1 MWKRSVSLRYLIE
14 SLLFLILLIVF
25 QYEVSK
31 FNVDLHL
38 SIVEVTV
45 YQSLQDELAAKTQ
58 TVKIHHENDDRH
70 LNSEISSH

>member
-1 MWKRSVSLRYLIE
+1 MSLRYLIE

-45 YQSLQDELAAKTQ
+45 YQSLQDELATKSQ
-58 TVKIHHENDDRH
+58 IVVIHHENDDRH
-70 LNSEISSH
+70 LNSETSSH